1 MMNDDVLLEPN
12 RDISVRILV
21 LDYNFSITDEISG
34 LAESISF
41 SNDSTSDIRRTA
53 SVSIILDSGYTNTGV
68 LNEIYFSAGNGYWFD
83 KYLSISVG
91 IKNEATGGEVRYEP
105 QGVYLINEP
114 SITYDATTNS
124 LSFQAIDLMSK
135 LTGMRS
141 GSLQGVQYQVP
152 VDANIV
158 DVMRNILIEHGFYNH
173 VLNIPE
179 QATTPFEIKIEAGGT
194 AYDLLSQLRDINPNW
209 EIFFDVD
216 GAFVFQKIPSSQI
229 INGVP
234 EYTPATVVDDTIWD
248 RLLVS
253 YDLSTSFEDV
263 KNYIEVYG
271 KTIEPDDIA
280 TDVVVDVVNASA
292 SMKLPIAKKSHEY
305 NNYVLFVLGNTEND
319 RIEWDAPI
327 TTLNITDAEGVE
339 MSIECTPSIWYNN
352 MTYMLRIGMGEVEY
366 LGYQQPFAVAWEDN
380 KTSPFYV
387 GDFVYNNNRLVT
399 NNNEQLI
406 TDNGAFLITSFD
418 ASRLH
423 TPTDRIVD
431 DALFTNMVRIVCSGD
446 EYDNIYSNQLAIDR
460 AYYELYQRCRLH
472 DQINI
477 TCVPIYSLDVNR
489 IFSIT
494 LPNEDIPSYWIIKS
508 INTDFNVSG
517 TQTINAMRYYAE
529 YPANQIQSTNIVQVQ
544 QRSVPS
550 RTLKIMRGGNAR

>member
-1 MMNDDVLLEPN
+1 MKNDILLESH

-53 SVSIILDSGYTNTGV
+53 SISIILDSGYTNTGV

-91 IKNEATGGEVRYEP
+91 VKNEATNNKIEYEP

-124 LSFQAIDLMSK
+124 LSFQAVDLMSK

-141 GSLQGVQYQVP
+141 GNLQGIQYQIP
-152 VDANIV
+152 ANSNIV
-158 DVMRNILIEHGFYNH
+158 DVMRDTLIEHGFYNH
-173 VLNIPE
+173 VLDVPE
-179 QATTPFEIKIEAGGT
+179 QATTPFEIKIDSGGT

-209 EIFFDVD
+209 EIFFDVS
-216 GAFVFQKIPSSQI
+216 GTFVFQKIPSSEI

-234 EYTPATVVDDTIWD
+234 EYTPTTIADDTVWD
-248 RLLVS
+248 RLLIS
-253 YDLSTSFEDV
+253 YDLSTSFEEV

-280 TDVVVDVVNASA
+280 TNVVVDVTNASV
-292 SMKLPIAKKSHEY
+292 SMKLPVAKKSHEY
-305 NNYVLFVLGNTEND
+305 NNYVLFTLGDTEGD
-319 RIEWDAPI
+319 RTEWNIPI
-327 TTLNITDAEGVE
+327 TTLHITDADNVQ
-339 MSIECTPSIWYNN
+339 MSVPCVPNIWYNN
-352 MTYMLRIGMGEVEY
+352 MTYMLRIGMDEVEY
-366 LGYQQPFAVAWEDN
+366 LGYQQPFAVAWENN
-380 KTSPFYV
+380 KISPFYV
-387 GDFVYNNNRLVT
+387 GDFAYNNNKLVT

-406 TDNGAFLITSFD
+406 TSNGMFLVTSFD
-418 ASRLH
+418 ASQLR
-423 TPTDRIVD
+423 TPTDKIID
-431 DALFTNMVRIVCSGD
+431 NALFTNMVRIVCSGD

-477 TCVPIYSLDVNR
+477 TCVPIYSLDVNKVV
-489 IFSIT
+489 SIT
-494 LPNEDIPSYWIIKS
+494 LPNEDVPSYWIIKS
-508 INTDFNVSG
+508 ITTDFDTEG

-529 YPANQIQSTNIVQVQ
+529 YPANQIQYAQITQP
-544 QRSVPS
+544 QRSVSS
-550 RTLKIMRGGNAR
+550 RSFKMMRGGDI

>member
-263 KNYIEVYG
+263 KNYVEVYG

-280 TDVVVDVVNASA
+280 TDVVVDVINASV
-292 SMKLPIAKKSHEY
+292 SMKLPVAKKSHEY
-305 NNYVLFVLGNTEND
+305 NNYVLFVLGNTEDN

-339 MSIECTPSIWYNN
+339 MSIECTPNIWYNN

-380 KTSPFYV
+380 KISPFYV

-406 TDNGAFLITSFD
+406 TNNGAFLITSFD

-494 LPNEDIPSYWIIKS
+494 LPNENTPSYWIIKS

-550 RTLKIMRGGNAR
+550 RTLKMMRGGNAR

>member
-1 MMNDDVLLEPN
+1 MRNDILLESH

-53 SVSIILDSGYTNTGV
+53 SISIVLDSGYTNTGV

-91 IKNEATGGEVRYEP
+91 VKNEATNNKIEYEP

-124 LSFQAIDLMSK
+124 LSFQAVDLMSK

-141 GSLQGVQYQVP
+141 GNLQGIQYQIP
-152 VDANIV
+152 ANSNIV
-158 DVMRNILIEHGFYNH
+158 DVMRDTLIEHGFYNH
-173 VLNIPE
+173 VLNVPE
-179 QATTPFEIKIEAGGT
+179 QATTPFEIKIDSGGT

-209 EIFFDVD
+209 EIFFDVS
-216 GAFVFQKIPSSQI
+216 GTFIFQKIPSSEI

-234 EYTPATVVDDTIWD
+234 EYTPTTIADDAVWD
-248 RLLVS
+248 RLLIS
-253 YDLSTSFEDV
+253 YDLSTSFEEV

-280 TDVVVDVVNASA
+280 TNVVVDVTNASV
-292 SMKLPIAKKSHEY
+292 SMKLPVAKKSHEY
-305 NNYVLFVLGNTEND
+305 NNYVLFTLGDTEGD
-319 RIEWDAPI
+319 RIEWNVPI
-327 TTLNITDAEGVE
+327 TTLNITDADNVQ
-339 MSIECTPSIWYNN
+339 MSVPCVPNIWYNN
-352 MTYMLRIGMGEVEY
+352 MTYMLRIGMDEVEY
-366 LGYQQPFAVAWEDN
+366 LGYQQPFAVAWENN
-380 KTSPFYV
+380 KISPFYV
-387 GDFVYNNNRLVT
+387 GDFAYNNNKLVT

-406 TDNGAFLITSFD
+406 TSNGMFLVTSFD
-418 ASRLH
+418 ASQLR
-423 TPTDRIVD
+423 TPTDKIID
-431 DALFTNMVRIVCSGD
+431 NALFTNMVRIVCSGD

-477 TCVPIYSLDVNR
+477 TCVPIYSLDVNKVV
-489 IFSIT
+489 SIT
-494 LPNEDIPSYWIIKS
+494 LPNEDVPSYWIIKS
-508 INTDFNVSG
+508 ITTDFDTEG

-529 YPANQIQSTNIVQVQ
+529 YPANQIQYAQITQP
-544 QRSVPS
+544 QRSVSS
-550 RTLKIMRGGNAR
+550 RSFKMMRGGGI